1 MLRVKQGDIYLTRGD
16 TAYLEV
22 AIAYENGR
30 LYEASAGDTITLS
43 IKKSL
48 SNTEYALQKEVS
60 GVAAIIIMPEDTKA
74 LECGKYLYD
83 VQLLTSNGEV
93 FTVIPPS
100 PFYLEGEVT
109 E

>member
-48 SNTEYALQKEVS
+48 SNTEYAL
-60 GVAAIIIMPEDTKA
+60 
-74 LECGKYLYD
+74 
-83 VQLLTSNGEV
+83 
-93 FTVIPPS
+93 
-100 PFYLEGEVT
+100 
-109 E
+109 